1 MEEEGRWEGQ
11 NFQQLKKVQRLEEE
25 EETLHYWYFIFPENV
40 LLNSIHSSRKTKFN
54 THLCQDITH
63 ANFKIAGYNITITG
77 YWVFTQGIVW
87 RSDSCCDTVY
97 MCSHILVPPATHPKT
112 QNNTYSTTLVANWH
126 TIPRCSVRLICTT
139 HSHIM
144 LGEYLQYHTIPWC
157 SVRWI
162 PATVLSS
169 YSKRG
174 NCHTVPRHS
183 VMWLS
188 ATQ

>member
-1 MEEEGRWEGQ
+1 
-11 NFQQLKKVQRLEEE
+11 
-25 EETLHYWYFIFPENV
+25 
-40 LLNSIHSSRKTKFN
+40 
-54 THLCQDITH
+54 
-63 ANFKIAGYNITITG
+63 
-77 YWVFTQGIVW
+77 
-87 RSDSCCDTVY
+87 
-97 MCSHILVPPATHPKT
+97 
-112 QNNTYSTTLVANWH
+112 
-126 TIPRCSVRLICTT
+126 
-139 HSHIM
+139 M